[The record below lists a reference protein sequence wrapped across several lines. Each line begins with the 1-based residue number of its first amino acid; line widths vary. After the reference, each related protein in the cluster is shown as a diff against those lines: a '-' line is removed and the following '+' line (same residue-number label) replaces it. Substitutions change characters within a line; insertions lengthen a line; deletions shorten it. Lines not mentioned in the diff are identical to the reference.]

1 MKFKMSVN
9 IMIQCLALVAQLL
22 NGLSDVVPP
31 DKKTY
36 LAIAIMVVQ
45 GIVAILAHHSNT
57 DGTPQTTAFVP
68 RGKEG
73 GNPPGTTVTET
84 HQVTTETKDESSQ
97 NGKGE

>member
-31 DKKTY
+31 EKKVY
-36 LAIAIMVVQ
+36 LALAIMAVQ
-45 GIVAILAHHSNT
+45 GIVGILAHHSNT

-68 RGKEG
+68 RRKEG
-73 GNPPGTTVTET
+73 ENPPGTTVTET
-84 HQVTTETKDESSQ
+84 RQVTTEAKDESSQ
-97 NGKGE
+97 NGK

>member
-84 HQVTTETKDESSQ
+84 HQVTTETSDE
-97 NGKGE
+97 KE